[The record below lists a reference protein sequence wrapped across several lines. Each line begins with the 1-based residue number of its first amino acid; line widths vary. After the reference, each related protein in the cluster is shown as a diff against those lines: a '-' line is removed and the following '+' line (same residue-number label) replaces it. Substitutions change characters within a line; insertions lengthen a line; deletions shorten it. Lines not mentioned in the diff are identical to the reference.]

1 MVANLNLSKMALELN
16 EIRKT
21 IAENGKRA
29 TINRAVIHQN
39 RLKFHT
45 QTNITSYVSLP
56 ITDFLAMVKNILPHD
71 KFKVFQQLFRYPVAT
86 NGVTAICFDKLSRIF
101 DGRNPV
107 YNYQFADRELN
118 ADWEAYRT
126 LKLKEPEIW
135 STKGWDFFK
144 TEINSV
150 LIVDMP
156 TEQSKSDRYPQPY
169 FYWLPIESVI
179 TYKVNRESG
188 LMDYIIFNQRDK
200 KIAVIDDASYRVFE
214 GESGN
219 IGRLL
224 VENRHDLGYCPA
236 KFFWDEPINLRE
248 PDIKASPLTKQL
260 EALDWLLFFHLSK
273 RNLDLFGAYPIL
285 SGYEQDCNFSN
296 SETGDYCDGGY
307 LRNRQGEYLIDNAG
321 LLMPCP
327 KCGNKRIVGAGSFV
341 EIPIPKDGQADMR
354 NPVQML
360 SVDKNSL
367 DYNVNEEERLKL
379 NIITAVVGQNEEI
392 TQREAFNEQQVKAAF
407 ESQTTVLGRIKKG
420 FEAAQQF
427 TDSTICRLR
436 YGKEFISADI
446 DYGTEFFLTD
456 ENQLREQYKSAKA
469 AGASEAE
476 LDALQNRIIETE
488 YRNNPTLLKRMQI
501 LAELE
506 PYRHLTYAEV
516 QGLYQSGIIGED
528 ELRIKLNFNNY
539 IRRFERENTNI
550 LTFGELLPMEK
561 KIQIINQKLKDY
573 AGESRTDGKI
583 PD

>member
-1 MVANLNLSKMALELN
+1 MALDLS
-16 EIRKT
+16 EIRKK
-21 IAENGKRA
+21 IAENDKRA
-29 TINRAVIHQN
+29 TINRAIVHQN

-45 QTNITSYVSLP
+45 QTNVTSYVSLP
-56 ITDFLAMVKNILPHD
+56 STDFLAMVKNILPQD

-86 NGVTAICFDKLSRIF
+86 NGVTNICFDKLSRIF

-107 YNYQFADRELN
+107 FNYQFADRELN

-135 STKGWDFFK
+135 ATKGWDFFK

-188 LMDYIIFNQRDK
+188 LMDYIIFNQHDK
-200 KIAVIDDASYRVFE
+200 RIAVIDDESYRVFD
-214 GESGN
+214 GKSGN
-219 IGRLL
+219 IGSLL

-236 KFFWDEPINLRE
+236 KFFWDEPINLKE
-248 PDIKASPLTKQL
+248 PDVKASPLTKQL
-260 EALDWLLFFHLSK
+260 EALDWLLFFHISK

-285 SGYEQDCNFSN
+285 SGYEQDCNYSN
-296 SETGDYCDGGY
+296 SETGDYCDGGF

-392 TQREAFNEQQVKAAF
+392 TQRDAFNEQQVRAAF

-427 TDSTICRLR
+427 VDSTICRLR
-436 YGKEFISADI
+436 YGKEFLSADI

-506 PYRHLTYAEV
+506 PYRHLTYTEV
-516 QGLYQSGIIGED
+516 QALYQSGIIGED

>member
-1 MVANLNLSKMALELN
+1 MVANLNLSKMALDLN

-135 STKGWDFFK
+135 ATKGWDFFK

-188 LMDYIIFNQRDK
+188 LMDYIIFNQRDH
-200 KIAVIDDASYRVFE
+200 KIAVIDDASYRIFE

-285 SGYEQDCNFSN
+285 SGYEQDCDFSN
-296 SETGDYCDGGY
+296 SETGDYCDGGF

-427 TDSTICRLR
+427 VDSTICRLR

-506 PYRHLTYAEV
+506 PYRHLTYTEV